1 MKENMKT
8 KKTKSLF
15 TYGIE
20 HREVIGYSMDK
31 DKTPLYRVTRIL
43 PKKKTN
49 YKSIFRVSMVLLLL
63 ICGAVF
69 LAGCSTTPIVDS
81 RGKSSANIEGT
92 AERYHDDY
100 YTCVSI
106 VDDNTNDFVD
116 TSKVVYNKLRWR
128 VLWLSPKLQTKQDL
142 VNNCL
147 EGRGYS
153 VLNK

>member
-1 MKENMKT
+1 
-8 KKTKSLF
+8 
-15 TYGIE
+15 
-20 HREVIGYSMDK
+20 
-31 DKTPLYRVTRIL
+31 
-43 PKKKTN
+43 
-49 YKSIFRVSMVLLLL
+49 MVLLLL

-106 VDDNTNDFVD
+106 VNDNTNAFVD
-116 TSKVVYNKLRWR
+116 TSKIVYNKLRWR
-128 VLWLSPKLQTKQDL
+128 VLWLSPKLQTKNDL

>member
-1 MKENMKT
+1 MKKNKQS
-8 KKTKSLF
+8 KSLF
-15 TYGIE
+15 PYGIE

-31 DKTPLYRVTRIL
+31 DKTPLYRITRIL

-63 ICGAVF
+63 RGGAVF

-106 VDDNTNDFVD
+106 VDYNTNDFVD

-128 VLWLSPKLQTKQDL
+128 VLWLSPKLQTKKDL

>member
-1 MKENMKT
+1 MKKA
-8 KKTKSLF
+8 KKSKSLF
-15 TYGIE
+15 PYGIE

-49 YKSIFRVSMVLLLL
+49 YKSIFRVLMVLLLL

-116 TSKVVYNKLRWR
+116 TSKVMYNKLRWR

>member
-1 MKENMKT
+1 MKN
-8 KKTKSLF
+8 KKSKSLF
-15 TYGIE
+15 PYGIE

-81 RGKSSANIEGT
+81 RGKSSANIDGT

-106 VDDNTNDFVD
+106 VDDNTNAFVD

-128 VLWLSPKLQTKQDL
+128 VLWLSPKLQTKKDL

>member
-1 MKENMKT
+1 MKKN
-8 KKTKSLF
+8 KKSKSLF
-15 TYGIE
+15 PYGIE

-128 VLWLSPKLQTKQDL
+128 VLWLSPKLQTKKDL

>member
-1 MKENMKT
+1 MKN
-8 KKTKSLF
+8 KKSKSLF
-15 TYGIE
+15 PYGIE

>member
-1 MKENMKT
+1 MKKD
-8 KKTKSLF
+8 KKTSKLF
-15 TYGIE
+15 PYGIE
-20 HREVIGYSMDK
+20 HREVIGYSTDGE
-31 DKTPLYRVTRIL
+31 KTPLYRVKRIL
-43 PKKKTN
+43 PKEKPRFRWL
-49 YKSIFRVSMVLLLL
+49 FRVSMILLLL

-106 VDDNTNDFVD
+106 VDDNTNAFVD